1 MEKYYILSNKYST
14 QERKTKLRGKVYD
27 IRFNVYTMT
36 GEQKTKQIRGFETKT
51 LAKEGYLEFV
61 KEYCEFVRHN
71 PFAKKKAEKE
81 IPLVG
86 DLYTQYVS
94 SRSNINKQSVL
105 YDKTK
110 LFDRFYSH
118 FKDMRIDQITTEELY
133 KWQDDIW
140 TKKSEVTGNFF
151 SYNYLDKVRSQLS
164 AFLTW
169 VEKRHGYKN
178 NLVNVEKPKRRQPK
192 TRMQFWTREEFEQ
205 FISVVDNPT
214 LHALFTFMFFT
225 GRRKGELFAL
235 FKTDIHGDSV
245 TFDKSINRRYY
256 GTGTWKIDTT
266 KADKVCTLP
275 VCPVVQA
282 EIKNYTPQKEG
293 KFYFGGEEPLA
304 PTTVDRAFKK
314 YVAKAGVKQIRLHD
328 LRHSFVSMCIHE
340 GASTFCIAE
349 LISDTVE
356 QIHQTYGH
364 LYESDM
370 KNVLNKII

>member
-1 MEKYYILSNKYST
+1 
-14 QERKTKLRGKVYD
+14 
-27 IRFNVYTMT
+27 
-36 GEQKTKQIRGFETKT
+36 
-51 LAKEGYLEFV
+51 
-61 KEYCEFVRHN
+61 
-71 PFAKKKAEKE
+71 
-81 IPLVG
+81 
-86 DLYTQYVS
+86 
-94 SRSNINKQSVL
+94 
-105 YDKTK
+105 
-110 LFDRFYSH
+110 
-118 FKDMRIDQITTEELY
+118 
-133 KWQDDIW
+133 
-140 TKKSEVTGNFF
+140 
-151 SYNYLDKVRSQLS
+151 
-164 AFLTW
+164 
-169 VEKRHGYKN
+169 
-178 NLVNVEKPKRRQPK
+178 
-192 TRMQFWTREEFEQ
+192 MQFWTREEFEQ

-275 VCPVVQA
+275 VCPIVQA
-282 EIKNYTPQKEG
+282 EIKNYTPPKEG